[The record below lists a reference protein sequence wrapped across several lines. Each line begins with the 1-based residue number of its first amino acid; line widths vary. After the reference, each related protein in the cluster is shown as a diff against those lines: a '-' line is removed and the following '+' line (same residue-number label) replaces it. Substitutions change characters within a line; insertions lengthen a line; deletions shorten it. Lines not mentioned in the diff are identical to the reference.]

1 MNGARFIATNDDGML
16 PTETGFHP
24 GAGAV
29 IGAISGIIK
38 KAPEVVVGKPNEK
51 IIREVLKVMDVD
63 LEKTIIIGDSIGTD
77 IQLANNLHIS
87 SVLVLTG
94 NTRSRSE
101 VFKSKYIPSYIVD
114 SIADVPSLMSG
125 LSIDEAII

>member
-1 MNGARFIATNDDGML
+1 M
-16 PTETGFHP
+16 
-24 GAGAV
+24 
-29 IGAISGIIK
+29 K
-38 KAPEVVVGKPNEK
+38 K